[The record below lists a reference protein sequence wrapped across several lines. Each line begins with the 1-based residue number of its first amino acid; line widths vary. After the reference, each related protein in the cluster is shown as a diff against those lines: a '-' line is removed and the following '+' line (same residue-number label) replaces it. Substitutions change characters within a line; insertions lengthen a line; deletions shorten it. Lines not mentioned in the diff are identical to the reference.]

1 MKKLGIILSMIF
13 LFFSCSSTKNI
24 NGREQTFTEYVVL
37 NKHSNYEG
45 KSIEDWDNQPAENF
59 IGIRLINWF
68 KADKNI

>member
-1 MKKLGIILSMIF
+1 MKLILSIIL
-13 LFFSCSSTKNI
+13 LTTLTACATRQI
-24 NGREQTFTEYVVL
+24 NNKQQTFTEYVVL

>member
-1 MKKLGIILSMIF
+1 MKIILSVI
-13 LFFSCSSTKNI
+13 LLISLTACATRQI
-24 NGREQTFTEYVVL
+24 NNRQQTFADYVIL
-37 NKHSNYEG
+37 NRNSNYEG